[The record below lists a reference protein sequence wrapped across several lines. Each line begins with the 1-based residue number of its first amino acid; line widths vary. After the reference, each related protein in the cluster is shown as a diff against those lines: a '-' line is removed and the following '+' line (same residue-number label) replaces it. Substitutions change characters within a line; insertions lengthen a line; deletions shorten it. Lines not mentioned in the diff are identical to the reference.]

1 LIGKW
6 ELAKPK
12 RLLMKGISMSDIDL
26 KASELV
32 LELEKMGLYGLGYF
46 AGLLVERKPNMAE
59 QLRIAI
65 KLNQEEMKS

>member
-1 LIGKW
+1 
-6 ELAKPK
+6 
-12 RLLMKGISMSDIDL
+12 MSDLDL

-32 LELEKMGLYGLGYF
+32 LELEKLGMYGLGYF

-65 KLNQEEMKS
+65 ELNQNEVNHE